1 MYVVNIVPMLEWL
14 IRGALGRN
22 PNKIDS
28 DPKKSKIFAE
38 DSKAEG
44 I

>member
-14 IRGALGRN
+14 IRGALGRD
-22 PNKIDS
+22 PNKIGS
-28 DPKKSKIFAE
+28 DPKNSKIFAE
-38 DSKAEG
+38 DPKAEG

>member
-14 IRGALGRN
+14 IRGALVRN

-28 DPKKSKIFAE
+28 DPKKFKIFAE

>member
-1 MYVVNIVPMLEWL
+1 MYVVNVVPMLEWL
-14 IRGALGRN
+14 IRGALGRD

-28 DPKKSKIFAE
+28 DPKKSNIFAE
-38 DSKAEG
+38 DSKAKG